1 MDEFLEQVEP
11 VLSTHKQDVSQAF
24 SKLINFLK
32 VAVSNAE
39 TAGKTKNLSSTIIT
53 LALVFKPEI
62 NEVFIEKFLTLSF
75 DHWKFIAVRDLEG
88 LKSNVGVIFDFIPS
102 QYVDEIISYLSD
114 RDVISEDMLTGL
126 WTTLHELCT
135 SCIKYC
141 HHRRGKQDGK
151 YRFTFAPTVKVK
163 DGVEYFQI
171 HSF

>member
-1 MDEFLEQVEP
+1 MDEFLEEIAP
-11 VLSTHKQDVSQAF
+11 VLDTHKCDVCKAF

-32 VAVSNAE
+32 VAVANAE

-53 LALVFKPEI
+53 LALVFTPVI

-75 DHWKFIAVRDLEG
+75 AHWKFISDKDLNG
-88 LKSNVGVIFDFIPS
+88 LKTNVGVIFDFIPS
-102 QYVDEIISYLSD
+102 QYVDEIIFYLTEP
-114 RDVISEDMLTGL
+114 DVVSEEMLMGL
-126 WTTLHELCT
+126 WMTLRELCV

-151 YRFTFAPTVKVK
+151 YRFTFAPLVKVK

-171 HSF
+171 HTF